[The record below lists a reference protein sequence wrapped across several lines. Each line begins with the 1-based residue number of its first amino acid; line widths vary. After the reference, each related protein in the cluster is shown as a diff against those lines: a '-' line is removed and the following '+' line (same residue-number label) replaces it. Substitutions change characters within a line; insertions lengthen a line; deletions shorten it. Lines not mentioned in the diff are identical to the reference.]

1 MRTHWLLSLCVA
13 ALAIQLAA
21 ADVSFTIG
29 DGNRA
34 DFVDLNG
41 QIKVYPADQPTTFIK
56 MKLVRLE
63 EVNATGAVEQAVTN
77 FATESFTWASPEL
90 RLIDGVNA
98 TAVAMRKTMNR
109 QTNTTFGITALVFH
123 KDADTP
129 YGTGTVHVYS
139 RAVKFTVEVEK
150 WPFKSASN
158 KLRLVA
164 EVLHVGGEFFALFQ
178 VHAATL
184 AGYRKA
190 FSPSGAKDDPS
201 DARIA
206 LDLLLRHPERLQAL
220 KPQSPSMRMLA
231 TLVEERR
238 QVGDAIVRITNRLGS
253 VLKLYYPQV
262 LDWFEHRNTIIFCD
276 FLTRWPTV
284 MHARRARTTTL
295 QAFFYA
301 HRCGRK
307 GLVVARIESIRSSTP
322 LTEDTAIIRPA
333 LLTVQTLVAQ
343 LRVLI
348 AAIDDFDEEIAG
360 ISKEVP
366 DYELFASLPG
376 AGHIQAPRLL
386 VAFGEDRDR
395 FIDAAQVQCYAG
407 IAPVIERSGNR
418 CWVHWRFACST
429 FLRQTFVEWAGSTVT
444 RSAWAG
450 AFYRQQRSKG
460 ASHGVA

>member
-1 MRTHWLLSLCVA
+1 MTLATTARYTAYIGIDWADRKHDFCLQVA
-13 ALAIQLAA
+13 GGDTQESGVLEHTPEAIERWA
-21 ADVSFTIG
+21 
-29 DGNRA
+29 
-34 DFVDLNG
+34 
-41 QIKVYPADQPTTFIK
+41 TTLHKRFGGPIA
-56 MKLVRLE
+56 VCLE
-63 EVNATGAVEQAVTN
+63 TTKGPLVNAL
-77 FATESFTWASPEL
+77 L
-90 RLIDGVNA
+90 R
-98 TAVAMRKTMNR
+98 
-109 QTNTTFGITALVFH
+109 
-123 KDADTP
+123 
-129 YGTGTVHVYS
+129 Y
-139 RAVKFTVEVEK
+139 
-150 WPFKSASN
+150 
-158 KLRLVA
+158 
-164 EVLHVGGEFFALFQ
+164 EFFALFP

-220 KPQSPSMRMLA
+220 RPQSSSMRMLT

-284 MHARRARTTTL
+284 MHARRARATTL
-295 QAFFYA
+295 QAFFHA
-301 HRCGRK
+301 HRCARK
-307 GLVVARIESIRSSTP
+307 GLVAERIESIRSSTP
-322 LTEDTAIIRPA
+322 LTEDPAIIRPA
-333 LLTVQTLVAQ
+333 QLTMQTLVAQ

-348 AAIDDFDEEIAG
+348 EAIDDFDEEIAG

-418 CWVHWRFACST
+418 CWIHWRFACST

-450 AFYRQQRSKG
+450 VFYRQQRSKG
-460 ASHGVA
+460 ASHGVAIRALAFKWIRILYKMWKTRQPYNEATYLDALRRHGSPLVVPAG